1 MYELHGKQ
9 ETTDIRPGDTLT
21 LDASWMAVAMRR
33 ADFSVQ
39 VGPVAY
45 AQWQTT
51 DMRGPD
57 VTPAEAGDRYRVYA
71 LGLASSVAW
80 PERRSSLALKLFRE
94 FEARSTFEGYSIQLS
109 AALAF

>member
-9 ETTDIRPGDTLT
+9 ETTNIRPGDTLT
-21 LDASWMAVAMRR
+21 LDASWMHRVAQR

-39 VGPVAY
+39 AGAAGY

-51 DMRGPD
+51 DKRGPD
-57 VTPAEAGDRYRVYA
+57 VAAAEAGDHYRVYA
-71 LGLASSVAW
+71 LGFASSVSW
-80 PERRSSLALKLFRE
+80 PATRSSLALKLFRE